1 LKANRDKIPLPGGGE
16 IPASTPG
23 KDTIQIAC
31 PKCGNVQSEPRGAYS
46 TRCKKCREH
55 FRLEEVLHPTA
66 PPAKSAI
73 EHRQIVCFQ
82 CGARLEVAAA
92 AESTMC
98 KRCSSHVDL
107 QDYRVS
113 QTVSKNFRTYG
124 CLVIEEKGYVLNTD
138 SRVGEAVI
146 KGRLI
151 GKIVAER
158 SLEIHT
164 TARIQGSFSTAR
176 LVVPAGN
183 RFRWAEALRIGAAEI
198 GGELV
203 ANLHSAGTVLLKSTA
218 RLFGNVEAGNL
229 VVEAGAVFVGA
240 AKIGVHAH

>member
-1 LKANRDKIPLPGGGE
+1 MPLPGGGA
-16 IPASTPG
+16 IPASSSG
-23 KDTIQIAC
+23 RDSIQITC
-31 PKCGNVQSEPRGAYS
+31 PNCGHVQAEPRGAYS
-46 TRCKKCREH
+46 TRCKKCHEH
-55 FRLEEVLHPTA
+55 FRLEEVLHPSA
-66 PPAKSAI
+66 PQSKTAI
-73 EHRQIVCFQ
+73 EQRQIVCFQ
-82 CGARLEVAAA
+82 CGASLEVAAA

-107 QDYRVS
+107 RDYHIN
-113 QTVSKNFRTYG
+113 QTASKNFRTYG
-124 CLVIEEKGYVLNTD
+124 RLVIEEKGYVLNTD

-158 SLEIHT
+158 SLEIHS
-164 TARIQGSFSTAR
+164 TARIQGSFSTGR
-176 LVVPAGN
+176 LLVPAGN
-183 RFRWAEALRIGAAEI
+183 HFRWAEALRIGAAEI

-240 AKIGVHAH
+240 AKIGHVLAREF